1 MELQK
6 CGGCLSC
13 LLIPLALWSIV
24 INILLYFPDGK
35 VLYASSNHLT
45 NYVWYFEGICFSGI
59 MVSVASVVFAH
70 CFSCDFHSKCINY
83 NNLCSAEVQPASSML
98 ALVTGI
104 VQSLDFVLSVTSTL
118 DFSDAYVGS
127 FFNNPGSRCLPS
139 MLPERELHQN
149 VQGGRIVVSDM
160 MEVMDS
166 ICSLRNITLCL
177 SFMQSFISAVL
188 ALLGIAFSGYSLII
202 STLGLVQGPY
212 CKTPDGWEYVFKNTA
227 GRYLLDHS
235 AWSACS
241 EPAFVVEWNIIL
253 FAILIALSSLQ
264 VLICF
269 LKVTAELKRI
279 LCGTYPVLVQ

>member
-35 VLYASSNHLT
+35 ILYASSNNLT

-59 MVSVASVVFAH
+59 MM
-70 CFSCDFHSKCINY
+70 
-83 NNLCSAEVQPASSML
+83 LML
-98 ALVTGI
+98 AAFLI
-104 VQSLDFVLSVTSTL
+104 ILDRDAFHQCCQSESCTKT
-118 DFSDAYVGS
+118 Y
-127 FFNNPGSRCLPS
+127 R
-139 MLPERELHQN
+139 
-149 VQGGRIVVSDM
+149 
-160 MEVMDS
+160 
-166 ICSLRNITLCL
+166 
-177 SFMQSFISAVL
+177 SFISAVF

-212 CKTPDGWEYVFKNTA
+212 CKTPDGWEYIFKNTA

-235 AWSACS
+235 TWSACS
-241 EPAFVVEWNIIL
+241 EPAFIVEWNIIL
-253 FAILIALSSLQ
+253 FSILIALSGLQ

-279 LCGTYPVLVQ
+279 LCGTYPVFVQSLY